1 MSEIILN
8 HSDKS
13 ITIKNLV
20 IKNDDLFAFLEAHP
34 DHEEAVRKAIVVGA
48 LGIRSMGTDV
58 KLDYVDKKFAEFMS
72 DIKQK
77 FDEQHMNVQ
86 NLIVETFDEENV
98 QSPMFKFAKNLETY
112 FNDKT
117 GVVRNII
124 NDTFDLAN
132 KKSPI
137 STLAQNLDLYFND
150 TGTVKRML
158 DSHFDLNARNS
169 SMSQFVDKLSENF
182 DVDKGTIHKI
192 LDPSRPG
199 SPVNTLREEML
210 KNFSEM
216 RDRLVSTRAEQAIL
230 EKSTQK
236 GGLFEDFVYEQLH
249 DITNAH
255 GDSIENAKNKIGK
268 LPDRKVGD
276 FVVHMKEGDERI
288 VVEAKD
294 SVKHSIPEVLE
305 EMRDSIENRDA
316 KFGVFLFKTV
326 DQMPPKLR
334 PCRIERNYIIT
345 SADGG
350 GLYYAYQVAR
360 TIISSGRM
368 HRGGEIPVDK
378 IQAEVEH
385 LVKKNLVIDEAIK
398 KARKITE
405 HVDSVEATLR
415 LLQSEID
422 DSLRRIQS
430 LLKNSGT

>member
-13 ITIKNLV
+13 ITIKNLF

-58 KLDYVDKKFAEFMS
+58 KMDYVDKKFAEFMS

-137 STLAQNLDLYFND
+137 GALAQNLDLYFND
-150 TGTVKRML
+150 TGTVKKML
-158 DSHFDLNARNS
+158 DSHFDLNARDS

-182 DVDKGTIHKI
+182 DVDKGTIRKLLNPSEQGMPVYLLKEELMRNINDLREKMVATKAEQTI
-192 LDPSRPG
+192 LD
-199 SPVNTLREEML
+199 
-210 KNFSEM
+210 
-216 RDRLVSTRAEQAIL
+216 
-230 EKSTQK
+230 KSTQK
-236 GGLFEDFVYEQLH
+236 GGVFEDFVYELLH

-255 GDSIENAKNKIGK
+255 GDTIENTKSKIGRMA
-268 LPDRKVGD
+268 DRKVGD
-276 FVVHMKEGDERI
+276 FVVHMKDGDERI

-305 EMRDSIENRDA
+305 EIRDSIENRDA
-316 KFGVFLFKTV
+316 KFGIFLFKTV
-326 DQMPPKLR
+326 DQMPQKLQ
-334 PCRIERNYIIT
+334 P
-345 SADGG
+345 
-350 GLYYAYQVAR
+350 R
-360 TIISSGRM
+360 T
-368 HRGGEIPVDK
+368 
-378 IQAEVEH
+378 
-385 LVKKNLVIDEAIK
+385 N
-398 KARKITE
+398 
-405 HVDSVEATLR
+405 
-415 LLQSEID
+415 
-422 DSLRRIQS
+422 
-430 LLKNSGT
+430 

>member
-58 KLDYVDKKFAEFMS
+58 KMDYVDKKFAEFMS

-137 STLAQNLDLYFND
+137 GALAQNLDLYFND
-150 TGTVKRML
+150 TGTVKKML
-158 DSHFDLNARNS
+158 DSHFDLNARDS

-182 DVDKGTIHKI
+182 DVDKGTIRKLLNPSEQGMPVYLLKEELMRNINDLREKMVATKAEQTI
-192 LDPSRPG
+192 LD
-199 SPVNTLREEML
+199 
-210 KNFSEM
+210 
-216 RDRLVSTRAEQAIL
+216 
-230 EKSTQK
+230 KSTQK
-236 GGLFEDFVYEQLH
+236 GGVFEDFVYELLH

-255 GDSIENAKNKIGK
+255 GDTIENTKSKIGRMA
-268 LPDRKVGD
+268 DRKVGD
-276 FVVHMKEGDERI
+276 FVVHMKDGDERI

-305 EMRDSIENRDA
+305 EIRDSIENRDA
-316 KFGVFLFKTV
+316 KFGIFLFKTV
-326 DQMPPKLR
+326 DQMPQKLR
-334 PCRIERNYIIT
+334 PCRIERNYIVT

-350 GLYYAYQVAR
+350 GLYYAYHVAR
-360 TIISSGRM
+360 TIIGSGRTQK
-368 HRGGEIPVDK
+368 GGTIPVDK

-385 LVKKNLVIDEAIK
+385 LVKKNLIIDEAIK

-405 HVDSVEATLR
+405 HVDSVESTLR

-422 DSLRRIQS
+422 ESLHRIQS
-430 LLKNSGT
+430 LLKNN